1 MGAGMI
7 RQGDPSHFD
16 IVFGRNPDFRLDFQV
31 ASALAKLSL
40 GLRKGRLVT
49 FSRTQRRLISSRPEF
64 SGRAIAH
71 INESSPAIA
80 RSILPPT
87 RDYQVTPAAVSAARV
102 TDGEVI
108 TAIGEKLNLRCC
120 QSWTVKDAHIF

>member
-16 IVFGRNPDFRLDFQV
+16 VVFRRNPDFRLDFQV

-49 FSRTQRRLISSRPEF
+49 FSRTQRRLISSRTEF

-71 INESSPAIA
+71 INESYPAIA
-80 RSILPPT
+80 RRILPPT
-87 RDYQVTPAAVSAARV
+87 RDYQDTQAAVCADSVSDSVV
-102 TDGEVI
+102 TSGI
-108 TAIGEKLNLRCC
+108 CKMSNC
-120 QSWTVKDAHIF
+120 